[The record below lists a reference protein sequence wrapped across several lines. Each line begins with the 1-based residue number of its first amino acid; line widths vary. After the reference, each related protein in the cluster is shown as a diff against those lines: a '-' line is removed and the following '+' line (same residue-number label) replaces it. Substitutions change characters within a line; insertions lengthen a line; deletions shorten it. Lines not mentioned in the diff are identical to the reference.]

1 MDYESFSAICP
12 ASKNTAPLI
21 GQVQHTSGDRSAR
34 LAYLL
39 PSPVEDHPGL
49 SGLIEFLCIHAGK
62 MGAVNLLAE
71 VPDSAPLLEVM
82 RKNSF
87 SIYGWESIWQLPVR
101 SSENLEKFSE
111 NWQRMTPAEEP
122 TLRGLYQTLV
132 PPLVQTSEVFSGADV
147 PRLVYRNSSGEIVA
161 YVESLS
167 GLRGIY
173 LKPII
178 HPAIENIEDL
188 LNGLLA
194 LFQGLG
200 KPVYLQM
207 RSYQAWITPALEKLG
222 AQTTVH
228 FALLVR
234 HLAIAQY
241 ATANH
246 RILTLDNRQ
255 PEANASPMVNKISDN
270 NQMQK

>member
-1 MDYESFSAICP
+1 VDYESFSAICP
-12 ASKNTAPLI
+12 ANKGNAPLI

-34 LAYLL
+34 LMYLM
-39 PSPVEDHPGL
+39 PTPVEDAPGL
-49 SGLIEFLCIHAGK
+49 AGLIEFLCIHAGK

-71 VPDSAPLLEVM
+71 VKDSDPLLEEM

-87 SIYGWESIWQLPVR
+87 SIYGWESIWQLP
-101 SSENLEKFSE
+101 SKTTENFEKFSE

-122 TLRGLYQTLV
+122 LLRSLYQTLV
-132 PPLVQTSEVFSGADV
+132 PPLVQSSEVFSGADL
-147 PRLVYRNSSGEIVA
+147 PRLVYRNTSGEIVA
-161 YVESLS
+161 YVESIS
-167 GLRGIY
+167 GLKGIY
-173 LKPII
+173 LKPVV
-178 HPAIENIEDL
+178 HPSIENIEDL
-188 LNGLLA
+188 LKGLIS

-222 AQTTVH
+222 ALTTVH

-241 ATANH
+241 ASANP
-246 RILTLDNRQ
+246 RILTLENRHVE
-255 PEANASPMVNKISDN
+255 PTAAPMVNKISEN
-270 NQMQK
+270 NQVQK

>member
-1 MDYESFSAICP
+1 VDYESFSAICP
-12 ASKNTAPLI
+12 ANKSIAPLI

-34 LAYLL
+34 LMYLM
-39 PSPVEDHPGL
+39 PTPVEDAPGL
-49 SGLIEFLCIHAGK
+49 AGLIEFLCIHAGK

-71 VPDSAPLLEVM
+71 VKDSDPLLEEM

-87 SIYGWESIWQLPVR
+87 SIYGWESIWHLPTR
-101 SSENLEKFSE
+101 STENLEKFSE

-122 TLRGLYQTLV
+122 LLRSLYQTLV
-132 PPLVQTSEVFSGADV
+132 PPLVQSSEVFSGADI

-161 YVESLS
+161 YVESIS
-167 GLRGIY
+167 GLKGIY
-173 LKPII
+173 LKPVV
-178 HPAIENIEDL
+178 HPSIENIDEL
-188 LNGLLA
+188 LKGLVA

-241 ATANH
+241 ASVNA
-246 RILTLDNRQ
+246 RILTLENRHVE
-255 PEANASPMVNKISDN
+255 PTAAPMVNKISEN
-270 NQMQK
+270 NQVQK